1 MLDLFCPP
9 LRTLFS
15 TDPKQH
21 LKVQGVLRLPQGS
34 DANGISSIP
43 EHWTDQLNAAS
54 DVDALI
60 QISPAI
66 KTLP

>member
-1 MLDLFCPP
+1 MAGGDNCARGLALG
-9 LRTLFS
+9 LLLGAT
-15 TDPKQH
+15 
-21 LKVQGVLRLPQGS
+21 
-34 DANGISSIP
+34 NGISSIP